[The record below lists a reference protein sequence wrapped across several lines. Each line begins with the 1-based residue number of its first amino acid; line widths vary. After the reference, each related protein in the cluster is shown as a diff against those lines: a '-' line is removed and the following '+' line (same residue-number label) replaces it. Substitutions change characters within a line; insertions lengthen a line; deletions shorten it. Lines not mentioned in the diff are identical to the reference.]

1 MARQK
6 VFDFMAIAAGLQPN
20 TMLLAGQVDMR
31 ENGAIVVDDT
41 MKSSNPDIYAIGDSA
56 VVDGK
61 YWSILPVDV
70 RCVEDGPRGRLCGGR
85 FGC

>member
-1 MARQK
+1 
-6 VFDFMAIAAGLQPN
+6 
-20 TMLLAGQVDMR
+20 MLLAGQVDMR

-61 YWSILPVDV
+61 Y
-70 RCVEDGPRGRLCGGR
+70 
-85 FGC
+85 